1 MTKTCEYNPYL
12 TEREFSP
19 KDTFRRERKSRVL
32 YDAQEKILGSVSDS
46 AICDLYGNQV
56 ARRQSQQT
64 REGENKK
71 KIRVT
76 EYVSDTRAF
85 RLVGDKLYAVSP
97 DSEEEWIGWLKTR
110 QRDPVHIVMLSA
122 LAVILAV
129 TIILLALIGLPYG
142 DRERPVI
149 DIADSGGSWEAQGTV
164 AVFPRSLKPGSSGN
178 YEFILN
184 NPHDAAMDYTF
195 SLEPLYNGEKI
206 DYFPLTFRLRMN
218 NVLLE
223 SEEWKTVDE
232 LKFDQMTIWN
242 RSTQVFTLEWRWA
255 FENGNDDG
263 DTFIGADGGKISLV
277 LRVTAQAR

>member
-1 MTKTCEYNPYL
+1 M
-12 TEREFSP
+12 SMIISM
-19 KDTFRRERKSRVL
+19 RKRP
-32 YDAQEKILGSVSDS
+32 LGFL
-46 AICDLYGNQV
+46 C
-56 ARRQSQQT
+56 
-64 REGENKK
+64 
-71 KIRVT
+71 
-76 EYVSDTRAF
+76 
-85 RLVGDKLYAVSP
+85 
-97 DSEEEWIGWLKTR
+97 
-110 QRDPVHIVMLSA
+110 
-122 LAVILAV
+122 LAV